1 MVDTD
6 HVGWM
11 VAVFARMR
19 CVDVSFLILCIV
31 FLISSIVYGTR
42 LVTLV
47 TVDDAFSFEARAQ
60 MVCAGIS
67 VLSASRAS
75 ERHDVKSSPAT

>member
-1 MVDTD
+1 
-6 HVGWM
+6 M
-11 VAVFARMR
+11 VAVFARMP
-19 CVDVSFLILCIV
+19 CVDVSFLILV

-42 LVTLV
+42 LVTLIA
-47 TVDDAFSFEARAQ
+47 VDDAFSFEARAQ

>member
-11 VAVFARMR
+11 VAVFARMP
-19 CVDVSFLILCIV
+19 CVDVSFLILV

-60 MVCAGIS
+60 MVCAGMK
-67 VLSASRAS
+67 VLSAI

>member
-6 HVGWM
+6 YVGWM
-11 VAVFARMR
+11 VAVFARMP

-42 LVTLV
+42 LVTLIA
-47 TVDDAFSFEARAQ
+47 VDDAFSFEARAQ
-60 MVCAGIS
+60 MVCAGMK
-67 VLSASRAS
+67 VLLAI